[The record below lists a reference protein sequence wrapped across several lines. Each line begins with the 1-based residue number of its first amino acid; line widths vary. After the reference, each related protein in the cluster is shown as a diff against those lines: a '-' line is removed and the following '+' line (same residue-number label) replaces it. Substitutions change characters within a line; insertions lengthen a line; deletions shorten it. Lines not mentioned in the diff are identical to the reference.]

1 MTRNLHL
8 LQALLLILT
17 ISYTYQAA
25 DTITCPLPGPM
36 RTYPSSTSGIIKYVD
51 YDTSFSCN
59 CYIRGKVAGINVK
72 WFRVNLDKG
81 AYGYISNIYCWG
93 DVELCRYALV

>member
-25 DTITCPLPGPM
+25 DTITCHLPGPM
-36 RTYPSSTSGIIKYVD
+36 RKCASSTCGIISIVD
-51 YDTSFSCN
+51 YDTSFPCN
-59 CYIRGKVAGINVK
+59 CYVWEKYTGRNVK